1 MKIARKFKIIHNLGD
16 SAFNRIVSY
25 RLSIIGRKNLLLF
38 QFCILIKLD
47 VMKKRDAF
55 VLAGF
60 KRNNLAEIVITTGM
74 QTCHSY
80 GKPVKVKRN
89 LPDLVVRA
97 TRDHNRN
104 AESAR

>member
-1 MKIARKFKIIHNLGD
+1 
-16 SAFNRIVSY
+16 
-25 RLSIIGRKNLLLF
+25 
-38 QFCILIKLD
+38 
-47 VMKKRDAF
+47 MKKRDAF

-80 GKPVKVKRN
+80 GKPAKVRRN

-104 AESAR
+104 AESARLLGTCQFGGTRDCNYNRNAEPARVMGNLPESKETCQS